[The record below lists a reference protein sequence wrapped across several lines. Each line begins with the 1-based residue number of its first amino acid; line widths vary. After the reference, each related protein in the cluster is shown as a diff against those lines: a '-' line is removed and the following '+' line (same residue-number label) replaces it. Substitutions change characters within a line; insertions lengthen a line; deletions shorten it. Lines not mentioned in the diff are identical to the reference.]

1 MTEAVTKLVE
11 QFKKIGA
18 ERMIDLPFYNHA
30 LDVEA
35 IGFKETENHHIGVL
49 ITPWFINVMLLFKQR
64 PEQNV
69 QLGQRVQHTLP
80 SGEHSFMVGED
91 EEIGHYDFISLV
103 SPTLK
108 FKTQDEARAKAIS
121 ELEKY
126 MSPPDENGKMVDVQA
141 VQFVSRE
148 EPPMN
153 RRAFLRGEYSGKS

>member
-1 MTEAVTKLVE
+1 MTDAVTQLVE
-11 QFKKIGA
+11 RFKTIGD
-18 ERMIDLPFYNHA
+18 ERMKDLPFYNHA
-30 LDVEA
+30 MEVEA
-35 IGFKETENHHIGVL
+35 IGFSETDKHHIGVL
-49 ITPWFINVMLLFKQR
+49 ITPWFINFMMLFKQQ
-64 PEQNV
+64 PEKKAS
-69 QLGQRVQHTLP
+69 LGERVQHELP

-91 EEIGHYDFISLV
+91 DELGRYDFISLI

-108 FKTQDEARAKAIS
+108 IKTQQEARAKAVT